1 MSGNVIEQNSQNF
14 CQGLDK
20 SPVPDNKNVGFHFTY
35 GCVDENDTRC
45 NHGSAADTK
54 LGPALKTKNNR
65 APSSACGCMRPR
77 GNLTQPTTTNEGY
90 IKPRKKLRLPTGA
103 TSVLIGGGVGFGKV
117 LVWHHIEWCSSRD
130 VLQRWVAPALKKQ
143 FHGRKRC
150 CILEDN
156 DPTGNYSGRGLKAK
170 EDETCSSVH
179 CQKILGFE
187 CPRFRHL
194 ERGREQDAHDL

>member
-1 MSGNVIEQNSQNF
+1 MKAALRSFSASFAFEGQREAQPDNCFSRTKKRQEPLSILWSPFNQFGKKVHHERCNLSGSVIKQNSQNF

-35 GCVDENDTRC
+35 VFVDENDTRC

-90 IKPRKKLRLPTGA
+90 VKPKKQLRLLTGA
-103 TSVLIGGGVGFGKV
+103 KIVLIGGGVGSGKL
-117 LVWHHIEWCSSRD
+117 LVWDHIE
-130 VLQRWVAPALKKQ
+130 
-143 FHGRKRC
+143 
-150 CILEDN
+150 
-156 DPTGNYSGRGLKAK
+156 
-170 EDETCSSVH
+170 
-179 CQKILGFE
+179 
-187 CPRFRHL
+187 
-194 ERGREQDAHDL
+194 